1 MFKGT
6 DIAMVEEIK
15 EVECDFE
22 KIQAEIGNLE
32 KDLHV
37 VEAEMESLAC
47 ESFLWKLW
55 HLISCK
61 TSSFCSLWL
70 RHPPSRLR
78 LDGNLTV
85 LGV

>member
-1 MFKGT
+1 
-6 DIAMVEEIK
+6 MVEEIK

-55 HLISCK
+55 HLISRK